1 MAFFKKL
8 KDRMFQSSSKIEAG
22 LDAIVED
29 GGVEEDVAAA
39 QVIEAAA
46 SDAAEIKAQARAAL
60 DEQAAV
66 VVQEEARIAE
76 SEREVQ
82 AAERVEAQRQHAAE
96 LEDVARAEER
106 DRLAADARR
115 AEDAQQESEAR
126 KAELA
131 RQASVAAAEQAQRAE
146 ELRQAKAARSAEDA
160 RLEAE
165 RAEREKAAKPG
176 LIGRLLGRGDA
187 KTVVRRELDDDMLE
201 RLEELLISADMGV
214 ETALRVTSNMAEG
227 RFGKRLSTQEIKELL
242 AAEITRIMEPVARPM
257 PLYPTKPQVVL
268 VVGVNGSGKTT
279 TIGKLASQFQAAGKK
294 VVIAAGDTFRAAA
307 VEQLQVWGDRAGV
320 PVLTAPEG
328 SDPASLAFDAME
340 QAARDGADLLM
351 IDTAGRLQ
359 NRADLMEELQK
370 IVRVIRKKDPDAP
383 HNTLLV
389 LDATTGQNALSQVKT
404 FQELADVTGLI
415 MTKLDGTAKGGVLV
429 ALADKFGLPIHAI
442 GVGEQIDDLAPF
454 DPEDFAAALTGLDR

>member
-1 MAFFKKL
+1 MQA
-8 KDRMFQSSSKIEAG
+8 EAAA
-22 LDAIVED
+22 L
-29 GGVEEDVAAA
+29 AAA
-39 QVIEAAA
+39 QAAKELAEAEAQAQANAAQEAAEDEA
-46 SDAAEIKAQARAAL
+46 ERARLRAVEAERLETERAAEVARQAEA
-60 DEQAAV
+60 
-66 VVQEEARIAE
+66 ARIAE
-76 SEREVQ
+76 QERQ
-82 AAERVEAQRQHAAE
+82 DAAALEAESAARAQEAQLAE
-96 LEDVARAEER
+96 N
-106 DRLAADARR
+106 ARR
-115 AEDAQQESEAR
+115 AEDAQHAHEAR
-126 KAELA
+126 LAAEA
-131 RQASVAAAEQAQRAE
+131 RAADAEREAAQAAEAAAARA
-146 ELRQAKAARSAEDA
+146 AEDA
-160 RLEAE
+160 RLAEAQK
-165 RAEREKAAKPG
+165 AESAVAKPG
-176 LIGRLLGRGDA
+176 LLGRLLGRGEK

-201 RLEELLISADMGV
+201 QLEELLISADMGV
-214 ETALRVTSNMAEG
+214 DTALRVTANMAEG

-242 AAEITRIMEPVARPM
+242 AAEVTRIMEPVARPM

-320 PVLTAPEG
+320 PVLTAAEG

-340 QAARDGADLLM
+340 QAAKDGADLLM

-359 NRADLMEELQK
+359 NRADLMEELSK

-404 FQELADVTGLI
+404 FQELADVSGLV

-454 DPEDFAAALTGLDR
+454 DPEEFADALIGLDR

>member
-46 SDAAEIKAQARAAL
+46 SDAAEVEAQARAAL

-66 VVQEEARIAE
+66 VAQEEARIAE
-76 SEREVQ
+76 FEREVQ
-82 AAERVEAQRQHAAE
+82 GAERVEAQRQHAAE

-126 KAELA
+126 KVELA

-146 ELRQAKAARSAEDA
+146 ELGQAEAARSAEDA

-214 ETALRVTSNMAEG
+214 DTALRVTSNMAEG